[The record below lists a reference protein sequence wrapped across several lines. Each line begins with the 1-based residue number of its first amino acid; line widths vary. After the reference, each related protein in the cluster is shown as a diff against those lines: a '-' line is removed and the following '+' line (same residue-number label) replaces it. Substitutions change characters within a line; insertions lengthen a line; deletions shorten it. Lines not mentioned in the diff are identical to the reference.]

1 MFSGVDSADTDV
13 YVSHITPK
21 KQAAIAKLV
30 GRKCSIRCLIN
41 DADVEALWDTGAQV
55 SIIPEHVLSDKLPK
69 LKIRDISELLG
80 VDSGLNLTAANG
92 TSIPYKGWIEIK
104 FRLNRED
111 EKEVTVSFL
120 VTPEQLQQPI
130 IGYNVIELFVQ
141 SEDNNSLGS
150 STTVQSITA
159 SFNNV
164 GEENAEQ
171 LVNLIYSKDEGF
183 LCPVIHVQYLCTIFN
198 GQTKCPMD
206 IFLSIGPIAYWNIK
220 WTLEGVHWVFWI
232 HWIQWS
238 TAMSNGHLNV
248 KWPCWPRYPGH

>member
-1 MFSGVDSADTDV
+1 MFYCSKTCQQRHWSEHRVLCKAILEQSSQHRETLRGLGDSADTDV

-104 FRLNRED
+104 F
-111 EKEVTVSFL
+111 
-120 VTPEQLQQPI
+120 
-130 IGYNVIELFVQ
+130 
-141 SEDNNSLGS
+141 
-150 STTVQSITA
+150 
-159 SFNNV
+159 
-164 GEENAEQ
+164 
-171 LVNLIYSKDEGF
+171 
-183 LCPVIHVQYLCTIFN
+183 
-198 GQTKCPMD
+198 
-206 IFLSIGPIAYWNIK
+206 
-220 WTLEGVHWVFWI
+220 
-232 HWIQWS
+232 
-238 TAMSNGHLNV
+238 
-248 KWPCWPRYPGH
+248 